1 MIFLKHVFD
10 LVCDVI
16 KQNKTLEKK
25 KKRKER
31 QKERKERKVK
41 SAALP
46 GQVMSDFTKSKA
58 VLAVGFSPSLPTV
71 R

>member
-25 KKRKER
+25 KKE
-31 QKERKERKVK
+31 ERKTERKKRKK
-41 SAALP
+41 S
-46 GQVMSDFTKSKA
+46 
-58 VLAVGFSPSLPTV
+58 
-71 R
+71 